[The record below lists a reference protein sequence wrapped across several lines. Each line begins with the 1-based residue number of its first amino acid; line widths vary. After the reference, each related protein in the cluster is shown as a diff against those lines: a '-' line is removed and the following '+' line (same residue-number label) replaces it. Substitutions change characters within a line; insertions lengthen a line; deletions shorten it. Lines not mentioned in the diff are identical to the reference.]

1 MAGEKKID
9 INNLREAANLLR
21 DIQGMSLN
29 SSLSSAK
36 ANAELKEFLDTNSVY
51 KNLLKELAELEEKI
65 QNARDIKNKREEN
78 KLLKEKAD
86 FLEKHK
92 KQLGEIKDKTE
103 EINNLYKERYDID
116 SKIEEMQK
124 GINVELEKERR
135 AVNKAYELYQLQTK
149 EIREGLT
156 WEERR
161 NKILTQIGEK
171 LGRNTDKIKKGVE
184 EIKKGFSEAKDVI
197 SKFNQSWASAD
208 QAASK
213 YTRTIGGSKASME
226 ALRKSTIDFMEARSI
241 GVKYNTSMEELIKL
255 QGDYNASI
263 GRSIDLTNDQKETFA
278 AMKSV
283 VGEQAAMEFTTKLEN
298 FGLNPDEVGER
309 VGQMFSKA
317 SKSGVAFEK
326 YSKNFLD
333 NIKLAQNYNF
343 KNGLR
348 GLESMA
354 KKATEIKMDMQQVAR
369 FADKVSTLE
378 GAVQAGANL
387 SVLGGSFAQ
396 YGNPLQMLYEGLNDM
411 EGLQDRMINMF
422 GKLGKWDYAKG
433 QVDVS
438 VFNKQR
444 IKAAAEA
451 TGMDYSALM
460 EQINAGAR
468 RNIVKGKLGDRYSED
483 KDFEDLLLNKAQL
496 DEKGNAFVTIRGER
510 KDINSLSKEDQNYL
524 KTSNTSDS
532 DNIAEIAVNTRGYKD
547 VKEGFEKQGDVA
559 EASLNE
565 MSGIGKGIK
574 EGMSWLGERSGLLK
588 AIKAINPVMGITNS
602 ILTSINGLLLIINSK
617 VGVGGVGSG
626 VGRGSR
632 GGFGLGNR
640 FGSKWR
646 ITDSINGAFTNGQG
660 IFVKGDAG
668 YRMGRFMNGVGRFGG
683 IGGAALGAAG
693 ALGGMAIDNSEWGRN
708 RSEHASAYGWAKA
721 GTGAL
726 TGMGTG
732 AMLGSMLGPVGTL
745 VGAGAGLL
753 IGGAVSG
760 YRGYKEA
767 QAESD
772 KKQIADTLRSL
783 FNATINDPNVY
794 TVNELAL
801 MKSGSGSL
809 PMSLKQKMAN
819 YGDNLGGHAFGG
831 SVKEN
836 ISGAISGNGGPRD
849 DKVAM
854 YASPGEYIV
863 NAESAAKYRPEL
875 DFINAKRYVSGGTI
889 TSGGDNINT
898 MSVSSNNNQGNNTNS
913 LESTLSLDP
922 IDVNVNGALTLS
934 LNGQTT
940 NIDSKVLIESL
951 KPVVIDYI
959 NEQLLNRKEFR
970 IARNKTHD
978 KFGIGM
984 A

>member
-1 MAGEKKID
+1 MTQQQVLDILTRLSQQRPVTSQELTDLSREILNRSSSYLNHSLNGNDEPSFD
-9 INNLREAANLLR
+9 INALKKYIDDLEVVNQK
-21 DIQGMSLN
+21 IQSITV
-29 SSLSSAK
+29 SK
-36 ANAELKEFLDTNSVY
+36 ANGAKYTKSERKELDEQLKKQAELSKRISER
-51 KNLLKELAELEEKI
+51 KELDYLIKKLNEGINEEYEKQERALRKSIELQELERKG
-65 QNARDIKNKREEN
+65 
-78 KLLKEKAD
+78 LK
-86 FLEKHK
+86 
-92 KQLGEIKDKTE
+92 
-103 EINNLYKERYDID
+103 
-116 SKIEEMQK
+116 
-124 GINVELEKERR
+124 
-135 AVNKAYELYQLQTK
+135 
-149 EIREGLT
+149 EGLT
-156 WEERR
+156 YEEKRHQLLL
-161 NKILTQIGEK
+161 KYGEK
-171 LGRNTDKIKKGVE
+171 MKINTDQLKKGISD
-184 EIKKGFSEAKDVI
+184 IKQGFQDFKTGIEGLNKAWGEVS
-197 SKFNQSWASAD
+197 QASAD
-208 QAASK
+208 F
-213 YTRTIGGSKASME
+213 TRRIGGSKASMD
-226 ALRKSTIDFMEARSI
+226 ALRKSTIDFMETRNI
-241 GVKYNTSMEELIKL
+241 GLKYNTSMEELIKL
-255 QGDYNASI
+255 QSDYNASI
-263 GRSIDLTNDQKETFA
+263 GRSINLTKDQKETFA

-298 FGLNPDEVGER
+298 FGLNPDEVGDR

-468 RNIVKGKLGDRYSED
+468 RNIVEGKLGSQYNDD
-483 KDFEDLLLNKAQL
+483 KEFKELLLNKAQL

-510 KDINSLSKEDQNYL
+510 KNINSLSKEEQNYL

-532 DNIAEIAVNTRGYKD
+532 DNIAEIAVNTRGFKDINEGFDEQKD
-547 VKEGFEKQGDVA
+547 VYSANFNETLHIGETTQNILNSVGRNGFLMTV
-559 EASLNE
+559 L
-565 MSGIGKGIK
+565 
-574 EGMSWLGERSGLLK
+574 
-588 AIKAINPVMGITNS
+588 
-602 ILTSINGLLLIINSK
+602 
-617 VGVGGVGSG
+617 G
-626 VGRGSR
+626 VGRDTLTTISGTLQAFYGAYLIGSAFGKGGLYNGGGIATGSVSSKIPAGATNVNGTWMKANGTAYSKGWQTRLNNASAVPAKTGALGRITR
-632 GGFGLGNR
+632 GGGML
-640 FGSKWR
+640 
-646 ITDSINGAFTNGQG
+646 
-660 IFVKGDAG
+660 
-668 YRMGRFMNGVGRFGG
+668 
-683 IGGAALGAAG
+683 GGAALGLVGGAVDVGTSMAYAG
-693 ALGGMAIDNSEWGRN
+693 KEKNGGYVAGKTIGRGL
-708 RSEHASAYGWAKA
+708 EMA
-721 GTGAL
+721 GTGA
-726 TGMGTG
+726 MI
-732 AMLGSMLGPVGTL
+732 GSMIMPGIGT
-745 VGAGAGLL
+745 AIGAGLGL
-753 IGGAVSG
+753 LGGALWGGISAH
-760 YRGYKEA
+760 KEA
-767 QAESD
+767 KAESD
-772 KKQIADTLRSL
+772 KKQIAENLRSL

-819 YGDNLGGHAFGG
+819 YGDDLGGHAFGG

-836 ISGAISGNGGPRD
+836 ITGAISGNGGPRD

-889 TSGGDNINT
+889 TSGEGNINT
-898 MSVSSNNNQGNNTNS
+898 ISVSSNNNQGNNTNS

-922 IDVNVNGALTLS
+922 IDINVNGALTLS

>member
-1 MAGEKKID
+1 MASGSEIYKILQKALSGKIAD
-9 INNLREAANLLR
+9 SEIKTLSDAIAGVKSLKSISSEDSGAEASLFDVNDLKRYNENIKDLNNE
-21 DIQGMSLN
+21 IQGIID
-29 SSLSSAK
+29 K
-36 ANAELKEFLDTNSVY
+36 QKEG
-51 KNLLKELAELEEKI
+51 KNISEK
-65 QNARDIKNKREEN
+65 DVKT
-78 KLLKEKAD
+78 LKEKLTQLAKEERARD
-86 FLEKHK
+86 KIRELSHLE
-92 KQLGEIKDKTE
+92 
-103 EINNLYKERYDID
+103 
-116 SKIEEMQK
+116 
-124 GINVELEKERR
+124 
-135 AVNKAYELYQLQTK
+135 NKALK
-149 EIREGLT
+149 EGLT
-156 WEERR
+156 WEEKRYQL
-161 NKILTQIGEK
+161 LTKFGEQ
-171 LGRNTDKIKKGVE
+171 LGVNTDKFKKGVE
-184 EIKKGFSEAKDVI
+184 ELKKGFNDSKDVI
-197 SKFNQSWASAD
+197 SKFNQAWASAD

-226 ALRKSTIDFMEARSI
+226 ALRKSTIDFMDARSI

-255 QGDYNASI
+255 QSDYNTAI

-283 VGEQAAMEFTTKLEN
+283 VGEQAAMEFSTKLEN

-317 SKSGVAFEK
+317 AKSGVAFEK

-396 YGNPLQMLYEGLNDM
+396 FGNPLQMLYEGLNDM

-460 EQINAGAR
+460 EQINAGTR
-468 RNIVKGKLGDRYSED
+468 RNIVKGKLGDRYSGD

-510 KDINSLSKEDQNYL
+510 KDVNSLTNEDKNYL

-532 DNIAEIAVNTRGYKD
+532 DNIAEIAVNTRSYKD
-547 VKEGFEKQGDVA
+547 VKEGLEKQGDVA

-565 MSGIGKGIK
+565 MTGIGKITK
-574 EGMSWLGERSGLLK
+574 DSMAWLGERSGLLK

-602 ILTSINGLLLIINSK
+602 LLTSINGLLLIINSK
-617 VGVGGVGSG
+617 VGAGGIGAG
-626 VGRGSR
+626 VSKGN

-640 FGSKWR
+640 FGSKYNY
-646 ITDSINGAFTNGQG
+646 TMHKNGMASVPGT
-660 IFVKGDAG
+660 KGFIKPTAG
-668 YRMGRFMNGVGRFGG
+668 MKFMKGVGRFGG

-726 TGMGTG
+726 AGVGTG
-732 AMLGSMLGPVGTL
+732 AMLGSMFGPVGTL
-745 VGAGAGLL
+745 VGAGVGLL
-753 IGGAVSG
+753 GGALYSG
-760 YRGYKEA
+760 ISGYKEA
-767 QAESD
+767 KAEAD

-801 MKSGSGSL
+801 MKGGSGSL

-819 YGDNLGGHAFGG
+819 YGDDLGGHAFGG
-831 SVKEN
+831 NVKEN
-836 ISGAISGNGGPRD
+836 ITGAVSGNGGPRD

-889 TSGGDNINT
+889 TSGGDNINA

-922 IDVNVNGALTLS
+922 ININMNGILTLS

-940 NIDSKVLIESL
+940 NIDSKVLLDSL
-951 KPVVIDYI
+951 KPAVIDYI

-984 A
+984 V

>member
-1 MAGEKKID
+1 MTQQQVLDILTRLSQQRPVTSQELTDLSREILSRSSSYLNNALNGNDEPSFD
-9 INNLREAANLLR
+9 IN
-21 DIQGMSLN
+21 S
-29 SSLSSAK
+29 
-36 ANAELKEFLDTNSVY
+36 LKEYIEDLGKV
-51 KNLLKELAELEEKI
+51 EEKI
-65 QNARDIKNKREEN
+65 KLITSNKGKGVKYSKDQQKDLDEQ
-78 KLLKEKAD
+78 L
-86 FLEKHK
+86 K
-92 KQLGEIKDKTE
+92 KQAELSKRISERKELDYLIKK
-103 EINNLYKERYDID
+103 INE
-116 SKIEEMQK
+116 
-124 GINVELEKERR
+124 GINEEYEKQERALRKSIELQELEKKRL
-135 AVNKAYELYQLQTK
+135 K
-149 EIREGLT
+149 EGLT
-156 WEERR
+156 YEEKRHQ
-161 NKILTQIGEK
+161 ILTKIGEK
-171 LGRNTDKIKKGVE
+171 MKINTDQLKKGIAD
-184 EIKKGFSEAKDVI
+184 IKQGFETVKNGINGLNKAWGEVS
-197 SKFNQSWASAD
+197 QSSSD
-208 QAASK
+208 F
-213 YTRTIGGSKASME
+213 TRRIGGSKASMD
-226 ALRKSTIDFMEARSI
+226 ALRKSTIDFMETRNI
-241 GVKYNTSMEELIKL
+241 GLKYNTSMEELIKL
-255 QGDYNASI
+255 QSDYNASI
-263 GRSIDLTNDQKETFA
+263 GRSIDLTKNQKETFA

-298 FGLNPDEVGER
+298 FGLNPDEVGDR

-317 SKSGVAFEK
+317 AKSGVAFEK

-343 KNGLR
+343 RNGLR

-396 YGNPLQMLYEGLNDM
+396 FGNPLQMLYEGLNDM

-422 GKLGKWDYAKG
+422 GKLGKWDYNKG

-460 EQINAGAR
+460 EQINASAR
-468 RNIVKGKLGDRYSED
+468 RNIVEGKIGHQYDND
-483 KDFEDLLLNKAQL
+483 QDFKDLLLNKAQL
-496 DEKGNAFVTIRGER
+496 DENGNAFVSIRGER

-524 KTSNTSDS
+524 KASNTSDS
-532 DNIAEIAVNTRGYKD
+532 DNIAEIAVNTRGFKD
-547 VKEGFEKQGDVA
+547 ISEGFDKQKDA
-559 EASLNE
+559 YSANFNE
-565 MSGIGKGIK
+565 TLHIGQWTQGILDSVGK
-574 EGMSWLGERSGLLK
+574 
-588 AIKAINPVMGITNS
+588 
-602 ILTSINGLLLIINSK
+602 NGVLMTVL
-617 VGVGGVGSG
+617 G
-626 VGRGSR
+626 VGRDTLSTISGTLQLFYSSWTAARAFGR
-632 GGFGLGNR
+632 GGLFNGGGMSAGNVSSRIPAGATNVNGTWMKANGTTYSKGWQTRLNNASSVPVKSGALG
-640 FGSKWR
+640 R
-646 ITDSINGAFTNGQG
+646 IT
-660 IFVKGDAG
+660 
-668 YRMGRFMNGVGRFGG
+668 RGG
-683 IGGAALGAAG
+683 GMLGGAAVGLIGSAVDAG
-693 ALGGMAIDNSEWGRN
+693 TSMAYNGKEKDGGYVTGKAIGRGL
-708 RSEHASAYGWAKA
+708 EMA
-721 GTGAL
+721 GTGA
-726 TGMGTG
+726 MI
-732 AMLGSMLGPVGTL
+732 GSMIMPGIGTA
-745 VGAGAGLL
+745 VGAGLGLL
-753 IGGAVSG
+753 GGALWGGISAN
-760 YRGYKEA
+760 KEA
-767 QAESD
+767 KAESD

-801 MKSGSGSL
+801 MKGGSNSL

-819 YGDNLGGHAFGG
+819 YGDDLGGHAFGG

-889 TSGGDNINT
+889 TSGGDSINA
-898 MSVSSNNNQGNNTNS
+898 MSVSSNNNNQGNNTNS

-922 IDVNVNGALTLS
+922 IDINVNGALTLS

>member
-1 MAGEKKID
+1 MAGGKNID

-36 ANAELKEFLDTNSVY
+36 ANAELKEFLDTNSAY
-51 KNLLKELAELEEKI
+51 KDVLKELAELEERI

-86 FLEKHK
+86 FLERHK

-103 EINNLYKERYDID
+103 EINNVYRERYDID

-156 WEERR
+156 YEEKRHQ
-161 NKILTQIGEK
+161 ILTKIGEK
-171 LGRNTDKIKKGVE
+171 MKINTDQF
-184 EIKKGFSEAKDVI
+184 KKGFSDIKQGFEDFKNGINGLNKAWGEV
-197 SKFNQSWASAD
+197 SQSSAD
-208 QAASK
+208 F
-213 YTRTIGGSKASME
+213 TRRIGGSKASME
-226 ALRKSTIDFMEARSI
+226 ALRKSTIDFMNTRSI
-241 GVKYNTSMEELIKL
+241 GLKYNASMEELIKL
-255 QGDYNASI
+255 QGDYNASL
-263 GRSIDLTNDQKETFA
+263 GRSIDLTGNQQEKFI
-278 AMKSV
+278 AMKRV
-283 VGEQAAMEFTTKLEN
+283 MGDQAAMEFTTKLEN
-298 FGLNPDEVGER
+298 FGLNPDEVGDR

-317 SKSGVAFEK
+317 AKSGIAFEK

-378 GAVQAGANL
+378 GAVTAGANL
-387 SVLGGSFAQ
+387 SVLGGPFAQ
-396 YGNPLQMLYEGLNDM
+396 FGNPLQMLYEGLNDM

-422 GKLGKWDYAKG
+422 GNLGKWDYSKG
-433 QVDVS
+433 QIDVS

-468 RNIVKGKLGDRYSED
+468 RNIVKGKLGNRYSGD

-532 DNIAEIAVNTRGYKD
+532 DNIAEIAVNTRGFKD
-547 VKEGFEKQGDVA
+547 ISEGFDKQKDAYSANFNETLHIGEYTQDI
-559 EASLNE
+559 LNSVGKNGVL
-565 MSGIGKGIK
+565 MTVLGVGKDTLSAIHGTLKAFYGTYLMFGALGKG
-574 EGMSWLGERSGLLK
+574 GL
-588 AIKAINPVMGITNS
+588 
-602 ILTSINGLLLIINSK
+602 
-617 VGVGGVGSG
+617 GGVGSG
-626 VGRGSR
+626 VGGETRE
-632 GGFGLGNR
+632 GFGLGGN
-640 FGSKWR
+640 FGKKYNY
-646 ITDSINGAFTNGQG
+646 TMHKNGMASVPGT
-660 IFVKGDAG
+660 KGFIKPTTG
-668 YRMGRFMNGVGRFGG
+668 MKFMKGVGRFGG

-732 AMLGSMLGPVGTL
+732 AMIGSMFGPIGTL
-745 VGAGAGLL
+745 VGAGVGLL
-753 IGGAVSG
+753 GGALYSG
-760 YRGYKEA
+760 ISGYKEA
-767 QAESD
+767 KAEAD
-772 KKQIADTLRSL
+772 KKQIAENLKSS
-783 FNATINDPNVY
+783 FNARINDPNVY
-794 TVNELAL
+794 TVEELTL
-801 MKSGSGSL
+801 MNGGSGSL
-809 PMSLKQKMAN
+809 PPSLKEKMYS

-836 ISGAISGNGGPRD
+836 ITGTINGNGGPRD

-913 LESTLSLDP
+913 LGSTLSLDP
-922 IDVNVNGALTLS
+922 IDINVNGVLTLS

-940 NIDSKVLIESL
+940 NIDSKVLIDSL

>member
-1 MAGEKKID
+1 MASGNEIYKILQKALNGKITDNEIKTLSDAIDGIKSLKSISSEDSGAEASLFDVEGLKKYNENIKDLNNKIQEIINKQKEGKDISEKDVKTI
-9 INNLREAANLLR
+9 
-21 DIQGMSLN
+21 
-29 SSLSSAK
+29 
-36 ANAELKEFLDTNSVY
+36 KEKLTQ
-51 KNLLKELAELEEKI
+51 LTKEERAREKI
-65 QNARDIKNKREEN
+65 RELSHLEN
-78 KLLKEKAD
+78 KA
-86 FLEKHK
+86 
-92 KQLGEIKDKTE
+92 IK
-103 EINNLYKERYDID
+103 
-116 SKIEEMQK
+116 
-124 GINVELEKERR
+124 
-135 AVNKAYELYQLQTK
+135 
-149 EIREGLT
+149 EGLT
-156 WEERR
+156 WEEKRY
-161 NKILTQIGEK
+161 KLLTKFGEQ
-171 LGRNTDKIKKGVE
+171 LGVNTDKFKNGVE
-184 EIKKGFSEAKDVI
+184 ELKKGFNDSKDVI
-197 SKFNQSWASAD
+197 SKFNQAWASAD

-278 AMKSV
+278 ALKETLQSD
-283 VGEQAAMEFTTKLEN
+283 QAAIEFTTKLEN

-396 YGNPLQMLYEGLNDM
+396 FGNPLQMLYEGLNDM

-422 GKLGKWDYAKG
+422 GKLGKWDYTKG

-451 TGMDYSALM
+451 TGMDYSTLM

-468 RNIVKGKLGDRYSED
+468 RNIVKGKLGDRYSGD

-547 VKEGFEKQGDVA
+547 VKEGLEKQGDVA
-559 EASLNE
+559 ETSLNE
-565 MSGIGKGIK
+565 MTGIGKITK
-574 EGMSWLGERSGLLK
+574 ESMAWLGERSGLLK

-602 ILTSINGLLLIINSK
+602 LLTSINGLLLIINSK
-617 VGVGGVGSG
+617 VGAGGIGAG
-626 VGRGSR
+626 VGRGKN
-632 GGFGLGNR
+632 GFGIGGK
-640 FGSKWR
+640 FGSKYNY
-646 ITDSINGAFTNGQG
+646 TMHKNGMASVPGTSG
-660 IFVKGDAG
+660 FVKPTAG
-668 YRMGRFMNGVGRFGG
+668 MKFMKGVGRFGG

-693 ALGGMAIDNSEWGRN
+693 MLGEMAIDNSEWGKN
-708 RSEHASAYGWAKA
+708 RSEHANAYGWAKA

-726 TGMGTG
+726 AGMGTG
-732 AMLGSMLGPVGTL
+732 AMIGSMFGPVGTL
-745 VGAGAGLL
+745 VGAGVGLL
-753 IGGAVSG
+753 GGALYSG
-760 YRGYKEA
+760 ISGYKEA
-767 QAESD
+767 QAEAN
-772 KKQIADTLRSL
+772 KKQIAENLRSL

-794 TVNELAL
+794 SVNELAL
-801 MKSGSGSL
+801 MKGGSNSL

-831 SVKEN
+831 SVKEG
-836 ISGAISGNGGPRD
+836 ITGPISGNGGPRE

-863 NAESAAKYRPEL
+863 NAESAVKYRPEL
-875 DFINAKRYVSGGTI
+875 DFINAKKYSNGGSITPNGNEMNTLQVSNNSLQNTI
-889 TSGGDNINT
+889 DHDTTTSMKIEPININ
-898 MSVSSNNNQGNNTNS
+898 
-913 LESTLSLDP
+913 LSGDLKIGGEKVDP
-922 IDVNVNGALTLS
+922 
-934 LNGQTT
+934 Q
-940 NIDSKVLIESL
+940 KVLDAITPQL
-951 KPVVIDYI
+951 IDRI
-959 NEQLLNRKEFR
+959 NDGLVDRRNFR
-970 IARNKTHD
+970 IDRNKTHM
-978 KFGIGM
+978 KFKTV
-984 A
+984 